1 MSTILIHTAKEF
13 KQRRS
18 HEKSRKGCIRCK
30 QQRKKCDE
38 VRPVCSRCQKRN
50 HCCRY
55 TTQNERFPT
64 DSTALS
70 PEQDSPISPIHE
82 IPDLGYL
89 NLAEPSPSSSEI
101 NSDDTCSGDSG
112 IARTLPYDASVVPQ
126 MLQPYHALN
135 SEDLE
140 LLSHYISHTSR
151 VIPFNA
157 EELYALHVG
166 MPNLAFGS
174 RPVMGSVLALSA
186 VCKCYDILKGSSAP
200 FERIDDMK
208 RLLALADEHHRSS
221 LHQMQGALYGG
232 HFDTVLAN
240 AALMVLYSLS
250 GHCVRV
256 MLTKKAV
263 RCGITLS
270 NEMLPLQSQWITS
283 IRAAYVAYVGLLNS
297 GNNEL
302 ENDLPSPHSV
312 AGDDATFHTTPML
325 GDNLLNPED
334 GPSEGTKKL
343 LLPIV
348 SATYGAAM
356 EKLTAHAQAVWI
368 GQYDS
373 NFHAPKNPD
382 SGLQACLTAVELLD
396 NLFNTVFASDESISE
411 SSQSTTVPSTSHLG
425 KLENASPWLRKYI
438 AHVISVTPT
447 RMLRRTIMTFLSR
460 VPLEYLQLVQSA
472 LDYIPVP
479 GQQNDSA
486 CSNNAVPLGQAQQL
500 AMSIFAHWL
509 VLAMLLDGVWWIGTI
524 GQWELGRILSF
535 METQGWM
542 TESIETGEPW
552 WPESMYAVQKAIG
565 EPTE

>member
-38 VRPVCSRCQKRN
+38 ARPICSRCQKRN

-55 TTQNERFPT
+55 TTQNERFPPG
-64 DSTALS
+64 STPLS
-70 PEQDSPISPIHE
+70 PEEDSPIPD
-82 IPDLGYL
+82 IPDLDFL
-89 NLAEPSPSSSEI
+89 HLAEASPTSSEA
-101 NSDDTCSGDSG
+101 NSDGTCSGDSG
-112 IARTLPYDASVVPQ
+112 IARTLQYDTLGVPQ
-126 MLQPYHALN
+126 VLQPSHALN

-140 LLSHYISHTSR
+140 LLSHYITHTSR
-151 VIPFNA
+151 AIPFNA
-157 EELYALHVG
+157 EELHALHVG

-186 VCKCYDILKGSSAP
+186 VCKCYDILKRSSAALD
-200 FERIDDMK
+200 RIDDMK
-208 RLLALADEHHRSS
+208 RLLFLADEHHRSS

-256 MLTKKAV
+256 LLTKKAA

-297 GNNEL
+297 GNSEL

-312 AGDDATFHTTPML
+312 ASEDAAFHTTTML

-356 EKLTAHAQAVWI
+356 EKLTAHVQAVWI

-373 NFHAPKNPD
+373 NFHAPSNPD

-396 NLFNTVFASDESISE
+396 SLFNTVFASDESIPE
-411 SSQSTTVPSTSHLG
+411 SFQPIPTASNAHLG
-425 KLENASPWLRKYI
+425 KLENASPWLRRYI
-438 AHVISVTPT
+438 AHVISVAPT
-447 RMLRRTIMTFLSR
+447 KMLRRTIMTFLSR
-460 VPLEYLQLVQSA
+460 VPLEFLQLVQSA
-472 LDYIPVP
+472 LDYMPVP
-479 GQQNDSA
+479 GQQNDSV
-486 CSNNAVPLGQAQQL
+486 CSHNVVPLGQAQQL
-500 AMSIFAHWL
+500 AMNIFAHWL

-524 GQWELGRILSF
+524 GEWELGRILSF

-542 TESIETGEPW
+542 TESIETGEAW
-552 WPESMYAVQKAIG
+552 WPESMYAVQKAIA
-565 EPTE
+565 EPIE

>member
-1 MSTILIHTAKEF
+1 MPTILIHTAKEF

-18 HEKSRKGCIRCK
+18 HEKSRKGCTRCK

-38 VRPVCSRCQKRN
+38 ARPICSRCQKRN

-55 TTQNERFPT
+55 TTQSDRSHP
-64 DSTALS
+64 DSTPLS
-70 PEQDSPISPIHE
+70 PEQDSPIPE
-82 IPDLGYL
+82 IPDFGYL
-89 NLAEPSPSSSEI
+89 NLAEASPSSSEAH
-101 NSDDTCSGDSG
+101 SDDTCSGDSS
-112 IARTLPYDASVVPQ
+112 ILRALNYDAPGVPQ
-126 MLQPYHALN
+126 GLQPYHGLN
-135 SEDLE
+135 AEDLE
-140 LLSHYISHTSR
+140 LLSHYITHTSR
-151 VIPFNA
+151 AIPFNA
-157 EELYALHVG
+157 EELHALHVG

-186 VCKCYDILKGSSAP
+186 VCKCYDILKHSPAP
-200 FERIDDMK
+200 LERIDDMK
-208 RLLALADEHHRSS
+208 RLLALADDHHRSS
-221 LHQMQGALYGG
+221 LHQIQGAIYGG

-240 AALMVLYSLS
+240 AALMVLYALS

-256 MLTKKAV
+256 LLTKKAA

-297 GNNEL
+297 GNSEL
-302 ENDLPSPHSV
+302 DNDLPSPHSV
-312 AGDDATFHTTPML
+312 ASEDAFHTMIMP
-325 GDNLLNPED
+325 GDNLLSPED

-356 EKLTAHAQAVWI
+356 EKLTTHAQAVWI
-368 GQYDS
+368 SHCDS
-373 NFHAPKNPD
+373 NFHSQQNPD

-396 NLFNTVFASDESISE
+396 RLFNAVFASDQSNPEP
-411 SSQSTTVPSTSHLG
+411 SQAVPGPSGAHLG
-425 KLENASPWLRKYI
+425 KLEKASPWLRKYM
-438 AHVISVTPT
+438 ALVTSVTPT
-447 RMLRRTIMTFLSR
+447 KLLRRTIMTFLSR

-472 LDYIPVP
+472 LDYMPVP
-479 GQQNDSA
+479 IKQTDSPY
-486 CSNNAVPLGQAQQL
+486 SNTAVPLSQAQQL

-535 METQGWM
+535 IETQGWV
-542 TESIETGEPW
+542 TESLETGEPW
-552 WPESMYAVQKAIG
+552 WPESMYAVQKAIA